1 MADTAWRA
9 SRKPARGGVDNLVCV
24 AASAEAIELSR
35 IAHRVTV
42 LLPWGSLLRGVALP
56 EPSMLRA
63 LHALCVER
71 AELEVVFSYQAGDA
85 LDPAMSPITEAHV
98 AELPIAYA
106 REGLSLARVTTL
118 NREELRALGT
128 TWAKRLGFGRPR
140 TVWRLRISKD
150 SDRR

>member
-1 MADTAWRA
+1 M
-9 SRKPARGGVDNLVCV
+9 VCV
-24 AASAEAIELSR
+24 AAAADALELSH
-35 IAHRVTV
+35 IAHRVSV

-63 LHALCVER
+63 LHALCVAG
-71 AELEVVFSYQAGDA
+71 AELEVVFSYQAGDT
-85 LDPAMSPITEAHV
+85 LDPAMSPLTEEHV
-98 AELPIAYA
+98 AGLPIAYA
-106 REGLSLARVTTL
+106 REGFSVTRVTTL

-140 TVWRLRISKD
+140 TAWRLLISKD